1 MNPGQYAPGR
11 KGIVM
16 DFVLKLLLSNAVI
29 ILSVQLGKR
38 IPSLAGLIAT
48 MPLAGLIVLIWLYT
62 EKKGDFNFMML
73 YTQGALWGIIPSIA
87 FYLTALFCFSRHLSL
102 PIVLSA
108 SFAVWFVGAVIHQ
121 RLLH

>member
-1 MNPGQYAPGR
+1 
-11 KGIVM
+11 M

-38 IPSLAGLIAT
+38 IPALAGLIAT

-62 EKKGDFNFMML
+62 EKKGDFGFMML

-87 FYLTALFCFSRHLSL
+87 FYLTALFCFSRNLSL
-102 PIVLSA
+102 PVVLSA
-108 SFAVWFVGAVIHQ
+108 SFAVWFVGALIHQ

>member
-1 MNPGQYAPGR
+1 
-11 KGIVM
+11 M

-62 EKKGDFNFMML
+62 EKQGDFDFMVL
-73 YTQGALWGIIPSIA
+73 YTKGALWGILPSIA
-87 FYLTALFCFSRHLSL
+87 FYLVALFCFSRHLSL
-102 PIVLSA
+102 AIVLSA
-108 SFAVWFVGAVIHQ
+108 SFGIWILGALIHQ
-121 RLLH
+121 RFVN